1 MSGTWETGP
10 AARSAPALQM
20 EEGLRTG
27 EQHFLCLFQIP
38 SEGVWAVPPP
48 WRQLQF
54 TGVSATPS
62 VQEVAIT
69 AAQFCWRQIPQHL

>member
-1 MSGTWETGP
+1 MSRTWETGT
-10 AARSAPALQM
+10 AARSAPALQL

-27 EQHFLCLFQIP
+27 QQHFLCLFQIP
-38 SEGVWAVPPP
+38 SERVGAVPPP
-48 WRQLQF
+48 RRQLQF
-54 TGVSATPS
+54 PGVSATPS